1 MLSHPDCASNGKS
14 SRFAHERRSE
24 DILRETDPLSVYLH
38 QISKY
43 PLLTAEQEKIL
54 SAKLDALKEAV
65 YEADEILEKDP
76 LDEIARVRRI
86 ALLQEL
92 NATREK
98 LIVANLRLVVSIARG
113 YQQRGI
119 NLLDLIDEG
128 NIGLIEAVNRFDYL
142 RGYRFS
148 TYASWWIRQAI
159 IKCLVDQ
166 SRVIR
171 LPIHMLNTIRRC
183 YAAAKDLVQEL
194 GRDPSFSEVAE
205 KSGISR
211 RKVESAM
218 QFALGTSSLDSSLD
232 EERNSN
238 IVDTVSGDKTL
249 DPFSQAFTATL
260 KELLCYVMCSLSQR
274 EQIVLQMR
282 YGLNGEGPR
291 TLEETGN
298 ALGITR
304 ERVRQIQEQAM
315 EKIKRRQEL
324 SDCTK

>member
-1 MLSHPDCASNGKS
+1 MWSHPDYASNGKS
-14 SRFAHERRSE
+14 SRLVQEHRSK
-24 DILRETDPLSVYLH
+24 DTLREADPLSVYLN

-43 PLLTAEQEKIL
+43 PLLTAEQEKTL
-54 SAKLDALKEAV
+54 GAKLDELKKAV
-65 YEADEILEKDP
+65 HETDEIIVNNP
-76 LDEIARVRRI
+76 FDENAKLRHA
-86 ALLQEL
+86 ALLPEIS
-92 NATREK
+92 ATREK
-98 LIVANLRLVVSIARG
+98 LIAANLRLVVSVARG

-128 NIGLIEAVNRFDYL
+128 NIGLIEAVNRFDYQ

-183 YAAAKDLVQEL
+183 YAAAKELVQEL

-218 QFALGTSSLDSSLD
+218 QFAIGASSLDSSLD
-232 EERNSN
+232 EEKNSTL
-238 IVDTVSGDKTL
+238 VDNVRDEKTL

-260 KELLCYVMCSLSQR
+260 QDLLRYIMCSLSQR

-291 TLEETGN
+291 TLEETGK

-315 EKIKRRQEL
+315 EKIKKRQEL